1 MDSCSCVLMH
11 LSSIILKFEISE
23 SIQYCRYNRYRY
35 YIVSWT
41 QLAILRNAEKLSY
54 PVISYKLYRKTLK
67 SLKTAWNQDIKRL
80 VLQPNLVCL
89 KNKVVVKP
97 GITFEDQ
104 SIENKLQCF
113 HVKEYGKVLKIWLST
128 KVMALSLILEQV
140 VGHFTIDRIADFF
153 FTLVEQLLRP
163 RGGGWLVIF

>member
-1 MDSCSCVLMH
+1 MCTYAFKFYNIEIWNLWVDTILSISVLH
-11 LSSIILKFEISE
+11 RVLDTTRYSTKRGKTIIPSTCKD
-23 SIQYCRYNRYRY
+23 NG
-35 YIVSWT
+35 
-41 QLAILRNAEKLSY
+41 KLN
-54 PVISYKLYRKTLK
+54 RKTLK
-67 SLKTAWNQDIKRL
+67 SLMTAWNQDIKRL

-140 VGHFTIDRIADFF
+140 VGHFRIDRIAFFF

-163 RGGGWLVIF
+163 RGGGGWLVIF